1 VGGEERRLQGQHHKG
16 GGAGARTPL
25 HQRALLR
32 VLEETELQTG
42 VHQEIRTGL
51 TASSGKK
58 QNSIC
63 VCSVFPDLLN
73 LERGGW
79 VQGRDRWWKRGR
91 VEIEGMGS
99 HRVGQRGAGKS
110 LA

>member
-63 VCSVFPDLLN
+63 V
-73 LERGGW
+73 
-79 VQGRDRWWKRGR
+79 
-91 VEIEGMGS
+91 
-99 HRVGQRGAGKS
+99 
-110 LA
+110 